1 MQKMESESV
10 LEDNI
15 VDRDAILR
23 SFIDMY
29 EGLTELWNPTDP
41 NYMNK
46 TKRNAA
52 LDKLI
57 SIYAKSKPGA
67 NRADVRRKINTL
79 RSNCRKELKKIEDSK
94 RSGTGADDVYTPTSW
109 VFYSLQF
116 MNKFE
121 QPVNA
126 GLGQPSQVSNN
137 NEQSLI

>member
-1 MQKMESESV
+1 MESESV
-10 LEDNI
+10 AEDNI
-15 VDRDAILR
+15 FGSDAILR
-23 SFIDMY
+23 SFIETY

-52 LDKLI
+52 LDKLV
-57 SIYAKSKPGA
+57 SIYSKSKPGA
-67 NRADVRRKINTL
+67 NRADVRRKINIL
-79 RSNCRKELKKIEDSK
+79 RSNYRKELKKIEDSK
-94 RSGTGADDVYTPTSW
+94 RSGTGADEVYTPTSW

-116 MNKFE
+116 INKFE

-126 GLGQPSQVSNN
+126 GLGQPSQVSSN